1 MGGDFYDFYMLDTE
15 TLIVLMADVSGKGI
29 PAAMFMMQT
38 KSLIKSLVESG
49 RSVEAAFTIANAEL
63 CKHNEADMFVT
74 AWMAKINLFTGL
86 VEYVNAGHNPPLIKH
101 GNDNYEYLRERPNFV
116 LAGMDTIRYKKH
128 EFYLNP
134 GDTLYLYTDG
144 VTEAMNKDENL
155 YTEERLLNTLNSIKN
170 ESPTQICED
179 VLDDVRDFANGAP
192 QADDITMLCVQIYAL
207 QGINEIITVPTLES
221 TTLVNEFLENNL
233 NKYEVNPKTIS
244 HILIVMDEV
253 YSNIV
258 NYSQATR
265 AITNLK
271 ITNDFVFLQFKD
283 NGIPYNPLTNK
294 TPDLTLS
301 AEDRQIG
308 GLGIFMAKKLS
319 SSMSYKYE
327 DKFNTLLFRFDL
339 N

>member
-1 MGGDFYDFYMLDTE
+1 
-15 TLIVLMADVSGKGI
+15 
-29 PAAMFMMQT
+29 
-38 KSLIKSLVESG
+38 
-49 RSVEAAFTIANAEL
+49 
-63 CKHNEADMFVT
+63 
-74 AWMAKINLFTGL
+74 
-86 VEYVNAGHNPPLIKH
+86 
-101 GNDNYEYLRERPNFV
+101 
-116 LAGMDTIRYKKH
+116 MDTIRYKKH